1 MLIISG
7 AILAAQQPTA
17 MTCITG
23 RLWLRL
29 QLSMLTVHPMSGATN
44 ASLDSSAVAVALTTE
59 QGATCRMRWSR
70 RHYMYIGPSC
80 SLTYLNLSHDRL
92 KPAYSGRSKMAF
104 AASVGEAILLQFQ
117 AYAEQAVV
125 RTRQCFQ
132 AE

>member
-1 MLIISG
+1 MR
-7 AILAAQQPTA
+7 
-17 MTCITG
+17 CIG
-23 RLWLRL
+23 
-29 QLSMLTVHPMSGATN
+29 
-44 ASLDSSAVAVALTTE
+44 
-59 QGATCRMRWSR
+59 
-70 RHYMYIGPSC
+70 HYMYLGPTC
-80 SLTYLNLSHDRL
+80 SLTCDRL